1 VADVRKIING
11 IPRFTIRD
19 GKEMGKGWGVGLLCV
34 VGCEG
39 LRGIVV
45 RIPVSGQRRIPSWSL
60 VREILDNALGQI
72 HVRDAVRMGSCGR
85 VVRVRTICAVDD
97 GLETNISWTLNTIV
111 SLDLFTLRESAPSSY
126 L

>member
-1 VADVRKIING
+1 MKDSQSTGNLDRQSETVKDW
-11 IPRFTIRD
+11 
-19 GKEMGKGWGVGLLCV
+19 GKDSGVGILCV
-34 VGCEG
+34 VGCESFS
-39 LRGIVV
+39 GIVV
-45 RIPVSGQRRIPSWSL
+45 RIPVSGQRRVPPWSF
-60 VREILDNALGQI
+60 VREVLDNALGQI

-85 VVRVRTICAVDD
+85 VVRVRAICAVDD